1 MMIKTAYVQ
10 VVIMIK
16 DPKNSRD
23 LKRDVINECE

>member
-10 VVIMIK
+10 IVIIIK

-23 LKRDVINECE
+23 LKRHVKNECE

>member
-10 VVIMIK
+10 VVIIIK
-16 DPKNSRD
+16 DSKNSRV